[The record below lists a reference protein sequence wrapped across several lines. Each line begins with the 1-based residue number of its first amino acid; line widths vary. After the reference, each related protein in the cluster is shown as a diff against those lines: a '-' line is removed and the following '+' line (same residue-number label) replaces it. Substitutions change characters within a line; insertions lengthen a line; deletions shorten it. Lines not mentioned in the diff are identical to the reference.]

1 MGTEE
6 LSPKYDLTDFN
17 FHQLIE
23 VVAKASSANLELLEN
38 TLLEDSLY
46 LFSSNP
52 KISFPLSDIEKVN
65 IINRDNK
72 TQFNIVVNFLGLQG
86 SSGPLPGSVLDE
98 IAEEFYES
106 EHIKIKY
113 LDFFNH
119 HLISL
124 LHQIWRKY
132 KYYIKF
138 KEDFSDI
145 YSKNMMSLIGISRE
159 YSEYSHLKWDKIFY
173 YLGIIQSRIRTPQV
187 LSTIIQYYFSL
198 DKVEIKEHARQL
210 VQLDSEQRSS
220 LGNNNMML
228 GDDFIAGDVVESF
241 SNKFDVAIHNLD
253 ISQFYQFLPLGH
265 KYTELKE
272 LIRFLL
278 KDPLPYD
285 ISLGL
290 HPQTHSTFV
299 LGENKSSLLGW
310 TTLLNSA
317 FDNSY
322 YLDAVTIEGQR

>member
-1 MGTEE
+1 MGTED

-52 KISFPLSDIEKVN
+52 KISDIEKVN

-173 YLGIIQSRIRTPQV
+173 YLGIIQSRIRTTQV
-187 LSTIIQYYFSL
+187 LSTIIQ
-198 DKVEIKEHARQL
+198 HARQL
-210 VQLDSEQRSS
+210 VQLNSEQRSS

-241 SNKFDVAIHNLD
+241 SNKFEVAIHNLD

-322 YLDAVTIEGQR
+322 SLDAVTIEGQR